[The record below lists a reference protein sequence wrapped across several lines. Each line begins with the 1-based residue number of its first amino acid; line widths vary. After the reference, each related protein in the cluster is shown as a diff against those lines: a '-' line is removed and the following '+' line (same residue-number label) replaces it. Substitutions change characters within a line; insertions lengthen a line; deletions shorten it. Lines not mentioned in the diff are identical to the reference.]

1 MRTVPLKVIPRPLAI
16 ETRLVLS
23 MLYQV
28 KDRLEIKRW
37 MKPQDIIEAHQ
48 NIFKRIDK
56 ACSADYGHPATP
68 MHHLKAV
75 ELLMEGFNREDIL

>member
-48 NIFKRIDK
+48 KIFKRIDQT
-56 ACSADYGHPATP
+56 CRDDYGHQTTP

-75 ELLMEGFNREDIL
+75 ELLLVGFNREDIL